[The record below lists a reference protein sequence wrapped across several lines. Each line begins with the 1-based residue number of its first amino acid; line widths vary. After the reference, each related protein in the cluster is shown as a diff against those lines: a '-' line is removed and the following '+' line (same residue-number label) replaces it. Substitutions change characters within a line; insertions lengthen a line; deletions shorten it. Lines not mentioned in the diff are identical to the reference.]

1 MYKNA
6 TKDNHSGQHNTME
19 HEATSISTT
28 KHNTRGI
35 ENLRS
40 LFNSGYKKA
49 PERNVRKETRLQAT
63 TG

>member
-1 MYKNA
+1 
-6 TKDNHSGQHNTME
+6 ME
-19 HEATSISTT
+19 HEATSTT

-49 PERNVRKETRLQAT
+49 PERNVRKETRLPAT
-63 TG
+63 TGWKL